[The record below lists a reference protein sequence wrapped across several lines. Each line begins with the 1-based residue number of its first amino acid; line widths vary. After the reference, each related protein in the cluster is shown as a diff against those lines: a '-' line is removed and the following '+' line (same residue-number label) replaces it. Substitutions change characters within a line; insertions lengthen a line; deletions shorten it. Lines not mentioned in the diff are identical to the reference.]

1 MNRQRLREQLIQD
14 EGVVYEVYK
23 DHRGFKTFGIGHLI
37 KRTDEEYE
45 WEVGTPVS
53 EERVWTAFDED
64 LDIAIN
70 DCLSLYGEE
79 FETWPAEVQEVLVNM
94 VFNLGRPGLSRF
106 VMFKEALQK
115 NDWRLAAEHG
125 RDSLWYRQVTNR
137 AELLMSR
144 LEQV

>member
-14 EGVVYEVYK
+14 EGVVYEIYK
-23 DHRGFKTFGIGHLI
+23 DHRGFKTFGIGHLV
-37 KRTDEEYE
+37 KRHDEEYD

-53 EERVWTAFDED
+53 EERVWSAFDED

-70 DCLSLYGEE
+70 DCLALYDD
-79 FETWPAEVQEVLVNM
+79 FESWPAEVQEILVNM

-106 VMFKEALQK
+106 VMFKSALQK
-115 NDWRLAAEHG
+115 NDWQLAAQYG

-137 AELLMSR
+137 AERLMSR

>member
-1 MNRQRLREQLIQD
+1 MNRQRLRDQLIHD
-14 EGVVYEVYK
+14 EGVIFEIYK
-23 DHRGFKTFGIGHLI
+23 DHLGYKTFGVGHLV
-37 KRTDEEYE
+37 KRDDEEYE

-53 EERVWTAFDED
+53 QDRVWTAFDLD
-64 LDIAIN
+64 LDIAVN

-79 FETWPAEVQEVLVNM
+79 FESWPAEVQEILVNM
-94 VFNLGRPGLSRF
+94 VFNLGRTGLSRF
-106 VMFKEALQK
+106 VNFKKALQE

-137 AELLMSR
+137 AERLMSR